1 MSEVITNLSDLKD
14 KIDLEK
20 PADEQPAPETNTA
33 PEQGKKTLKDRFA
46 EAKKASV
53 TKKIEKEQAK
63 IAKLQTKLNPVEK
76 KKIDKKKLIVGASI
90 GAAILGSIG
99 AAALRCANN
108 LEGENPCDETESSD
122 CCEQPIETEAP
133 EENQEN
139 EA

>member
-1 MSEVITNLSDLKD
+1 MSEIINDLKNLKD
-14 KIDLEK
+14 KVNIEEA
-20 PADEQPAPETNTA
+20 ADEQPAPETNNV

-53 TKKIEKEQAK
+53 TKKIEKEKDK
-63 IAKLQTKLNPVEK
+63 IAKLEKKLVPVEK
-76 KKIDKKKLIVGASI
+76 KKIDKKKLMI
-90 GAAILGSIG
+90 GAGVCAAVLGSIG

-108 LEGENPCDETESSD
+108 LEGENPCDGTESPD
-122 CCEQPIETEAP
+122 CCEQPVETEVT